1 MFLVKSLVVLQSC
14 FNYCYICVPEDVAC
28 IPQHVVFDMKSFIS
42 KCWLISFVTNIL
54 VKI

>member
-42 KCWLISFVTNIL
+42 KCWLISFVTKIL